1 MKQDN
6 LITPKYKDTT
16 FRMLFNDKE
25 ELLSLYNALN
35 GTNYDNP
42 DEMII
47 NTIGDSTF
55 MKVKNDV
62 SFIFNYELGIFE
74 HQSTPCPNMPLRD
87 LFYVAKLLKSM
98 TQKDDLYRSKLIKIP
113 SPKFFVFY
121 NGTEPMEDTKVYK
134 LSEQFEKYE
143 EFPDL
148 ELIVT
153 LINVNEGHNPEL
165 MAACETLK
173 NYSIFVA
180 IVRKYIKDIA
190 SEIEDSDDAVRA
202 AIEKA
207 IDDCINRGI
216 LKDFF
221 EKHRKEVV
229 EMEMWDYNEEL
240 HYKTIAQEKYEDG
253 YDDGYGNGYDDAERN
268 ITALFNWLLEQG
280 RDEDVKKAILDK
292 EFRMKLLKEYDES
305 KKASL
310 C

>member
-1 MKQDN
+1 MDCN
-6 LITPKYKDTT
+6 
-16 FRMLFNDKE
+16 N
-25 ELLSLYNALN
+25 
-35 GTNYDNP
+35 
-42 DEMII
+42 
-47 NTIGDSTF
+47 
-55 MKVKNDV
+55 
-62 SFIFNYELGIFE
+62 
-74 HQSTPCPNMPLRD
+74 
-87 LFYVAKLLKSM
+87 
-98 TQKDDLYRSKLIKIP
+98 
-113 SPKFFVFY
+113 
-121 NGTEPMEDTKVYK
+121 TKVQGYY
-134 LSEQFEKYE
+134 L
-143 EFPDL
+143 PDL

-180 IVRKYIKDIA
+180 IVRKYIK
-190 SEIEDSDDAVRA
+190 EIPSGTEDREEAVRT

-207 IDDCINRGI
+207 IDDCIENDI

-253 YDDGYGNGYDDAERN
+253 YGNGYDDAERN
-268 ITALFNWLLEQG
+268 ITALFKWLLEQG
-280 RDEDVKKAILDK
+280 REEDMKKAISDK
-292 EFRMKLLKEYDES
+292 EFLKRMFKEFDES